1 MNLVVQAVVVGAMN
15 HLISQLSRLSLV
27 RSRGSFVLLSG
38 LLLGA
43 IAQSSI
49 ALPIAPQLSPSSA
62 ESAQPQRP
70 AAAPYVPRSII
81 WGMQRDVVERE
92 NLSRWDLQ
100 VHSQSRVVW
109 NDGCL
114 GLAAD
119 HEFCTLALVE
129 GYRVELTDG
138 NQIWAY
144 RSDRTGQTIRQE
156 PELVADFP
164 NEDSLLP
171 ETETRALQ
179 TIANDLGKNVDTL
192 RMIESQPATWDGCM
206 GVYEPNQGCTRI
218 AIFGARIIVSDES
231 QSWVYHIYQDGSRV
245 VQNDTASAGQP
256 SVVPSFIPEGN
267 DLPSPN
273 TEPVVFR
280 SSISGGLGGVRIEK
294 TLLES
299 GVLRTQTW
307 RMGEPSD
314 DPIEETQ
321 LSLAQ
326 VDAFRQLLDEQRFGN
341 FNRMRYITEAAFA
354 DYPTITF
361 EGMGTTV
368 EYIDLIQAELPP
380 ALQTVIEAWEQL

>member
-1 MNLVVQAVVVGAMN
+1 MN
-15 HLISQLSRLSLV
+15 HCIAQLSRLSSV
-27 RSRGSFVLLSG
+27 RKRGSFVLLSG

-43 IAQSSI
+43 IAQPSI
-49 ALPIAPQLSPSSA
+49 ALPTAPQLSPRPA
-62 ESAQPQRP
+62 ESDPPQRP
-70 AAAPYVPRSII
+70 AAAPSIPRSII
-81 WGMQRDVVERE
+81 WRMQRDVVERE

-100 VHSQSRVVW
+100 VHSQSRGVW
-109 NDGCL
+109 RDGCL

-119 HEFCTLALVE
+119 NEFCTLALVE

-156 PELVADFP
+156 PELVADLP
-164 NEDSLLP
+164 SGDSRSP
-171 ETETRALQ
+171 EIDTRILQ
-179 TIANDLGKNVDTL
+179 TIANQLGEDAATL
-192 RMIESQPATWDGCM
+192 RIVESQPATWDGCM
-206 GVYEPNQGCTRI
+206 GVYEPNQACTMI
-218 AIFGARIIVSDES
+218 AIFGARLIVANES
-231 QSWVYHIYQDGSRV
+231 QNWVYHIDQNGSRI
-245 VQNDTASAGQP
+245 VQNDTASAGHP
-256 SVVPSFIPEGN
+256 SVMPSFIPEGN
-267 DLPSPN
+267 ELPTPG

-299 GVLRTQTW
+299 GLLRTQTW
-307 RMGEPSD
+307 RMGEPTD
-314 DPIEETQ
+314 APIEETQ

-326 VDAFRQLLDEQRFGN
+326 VNAFRQLLDEQRFGN

-361 EGMGTTV
+361 EGLGTTV
-368 EYIDLIQAELPP
+368 EYIDLIQTELPP